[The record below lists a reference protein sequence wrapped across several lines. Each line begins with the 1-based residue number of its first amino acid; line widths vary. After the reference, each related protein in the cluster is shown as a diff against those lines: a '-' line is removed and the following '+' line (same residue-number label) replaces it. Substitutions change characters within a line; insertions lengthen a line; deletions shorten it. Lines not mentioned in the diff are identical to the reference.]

1 MDYSLP
7 GSSSTGKLQARIL
20 EWVAT
25 PDLPYPGI
33 EPTSPAL
40 QVDSLPSEPP
50 GKPQLCWT
58 TGKYSHFPSQNG
70 VILFMGRADSKEKG
84 TQK

>member
-40 QVDSLPSEPP
+40 QVDSLLLNHIWSLLLSVTR
-50 GKPQLCWT
+50 GKAVP
-58 TGKYSHFPSQNG
+58 FN
-70 VILFMGRADSKEKG
+70 KG
-84 TQK
+84 TFPPKGRV